1 MSGKPGGSGRNPKQ
15 GPKKGS
21 GKGPAKKA
29 AANAGKGKQ
38 GGSAANRQRSQR
50 PQPQNRHP
58 RGRVEQGRSVVG
70 REFEVDVE
78 GVAHGGHCIARHDGQ
93 VLFVRH
99 ALPGERVVARVTDG
113 GDKSKFLRADA
124 VRVVKASADRVTD
137 GCPAAG
143 PGKCGGCDWQ
153 HTTAA
158 AQRRLKAD
166 VVREQL
172 DRMAGIDWTGEVEAM
187 PSHDERGWRTRVEF
201 AVTPSGAVGLR
212 AHRSHDVLP
221 LTDCRIAD
229 PAIIATGVLEERVPA
244 EVTGLDTV
252 VDSTGEV
259 LVIDLPEDDE
269 PLPAVTQEVLH
280 RRFEVDARGFWQ
292 VHPDAAATFVRVVL
306 EMLDPQPGDRV
317 LDLFSGVGLFTAFL
331 AERVG
336 EDGAVV
342 GVEGDE
348 VATQYAIANLAD
360 LPQASAICS
369 DVAAALAAPDAFPD
383 ADLVV
388 LDPPRTGAGRAVVDA
403 VVARDPQAIAYVA
416 CDPAALARDL
426 KFFTERGYA
435 VKTVRA
441 FDAFPMTH
449 HVECIALLE
458 AAVEAEV

>member
-1 MSGKPGGSGRNPKQ
+1 MTAKSG
-15 GPKKGS
+15 
-21 GKGPAKKA
+21 
-29 AANAGKGKQ
+29 
-38 GGSAANRQRSQR
+38 NRR
-50 PQPQNRHP
+50 PDQRHP
-58 RGRVEQGRSVVG
+58 RGRTEQGRSLVG
-70 REFEVDVE
+70 REYEVEV
-78 GVAHGGHCIARHDGQ
+78 GSVAHGGHCIARHDGR

-113 GDKSKFLRADA
+113 GEKSKFLRADA
-124 VRVVKASADRVTD
+124 VRVMRASDDRVTD

-153 HTTAA
+153 HTTSA
-158 AQRRLKAD
+158 AQRALKAD

-172 DRMAGIDWTGEVEAM
+172 QRIGGMEWEGEVEAM
-187 PSHDERGWRTRVEF
+187 PTHEERGWRTRVEF
-201 AVTPSGAVGLR
+201 AVTGSGSVGLR
-212 AHRSHDVLP
+212 AHRSHDVIP

-229 PAIIATGVLEERVPA
+229 PGIIATGMLEDRVPA

-252 VDSTGEV
+252 VDSSGEV

-269 PLPAVTQEVLH
+269 PLPAVVQEVLH
-280 RRFEVDARGFWQ
+280 RSFEVDARGFWQ

-306 EMLDPQPGDRV
+306 EMLDPQPGDRA

-331 AERVG
+331 AEQVG

-342 GVEGDE
+342 GIEGDE
-348 VATQYAIANLAD
+348 VATHYAFANLAD

-369 DVAAALAAPDAFPD
+369 DVAAALAPTDAFPD

-388 LDPPRTGAGRAVVDA
+388 LDPPRTGAGRAVVEA
-403 VVARDPQAIAYVA
+403 VVARSPRAVAYVA

-426 KFFTERGYA
+426 KYFTERGYR
-435 VKTVRA
+435 VCSVRA

-458 AAVEAEV
+458 PTVGPASTD